1 MKLIPVHRG
10 KLYLT
15 LLYKKGACKML
26 VKLTPV
32 YHKNI
37 LLVFI
42 TNLHPENIKK
52 MLRLPITKAK
62 ITYYQESNPPSSY
75 PVRTAVC

>member
-1 MKLIPVHRG
+1 MLMKLIPVHRG

-52 MLRLPITKAK
+52 MLRLPITK
-62 ITYYQESNPPSSY
+62 NPIHQAPIQLGLLFVN
-75 PVRTAVC
+75 PLGT